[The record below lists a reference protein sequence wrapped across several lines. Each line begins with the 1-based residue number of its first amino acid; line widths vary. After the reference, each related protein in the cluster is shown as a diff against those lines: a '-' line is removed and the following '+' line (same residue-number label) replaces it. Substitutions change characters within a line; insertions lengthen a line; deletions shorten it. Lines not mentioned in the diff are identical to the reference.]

1 MGNARHIC
9 KYPCHQSTCEKD
21 VLKSRIAELENL
33 LKAARDFITD
43 EHIRRDID
51 AALGGSD

>member
-1 MGNARHIC
+1 MA
-9 KYPCHQSTCEKD
+9 PAVALAQPEEATT
-21 VLKSRIAELENL
+21 IAELGNL

-51 AALGGSD
+51 TALLGGGENG